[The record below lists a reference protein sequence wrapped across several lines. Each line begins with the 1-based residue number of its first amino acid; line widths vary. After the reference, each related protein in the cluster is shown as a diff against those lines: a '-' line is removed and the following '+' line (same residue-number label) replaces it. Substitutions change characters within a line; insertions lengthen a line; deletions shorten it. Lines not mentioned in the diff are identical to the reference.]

1 VVYSVITLS
10 GALCDFC
17 SLVGTS
23 HCDLGLATACCKGRE
38 SPRRPRC
45 FGSGKQPSAET
56 NRKTRD
62 YSCISLGTSS
72 FMFSI
77 RVDRTS
83 TSNMRNRHRLQAT
96 LLTSSHRRSCLD
108 GCFST
113 LLPQYWFGLPVYL
126 SSFPSPATLSS
137 PWLELAFTLADALIA
152 PYHSGSPFLLQSSC
166 CTSEHSMTFR

>member
-1 VVYSVITLS
+1 MVCSIITLS

-17 SLVGTS
+17 GLVGTS
-23 HCDLGLATACCKGRE
+23 HCDLGLATACYKGRE
-38 SPRRPRC
+38 SLWRPRC
-45 FGSGKQPSAET
+45 FGGGEQPSAET
-56 NRKTRD
+56 NRETRD

-72 FMFSI
+72 FMVPV

-83 TSNMRNRHRLQAT
+83 TSNMMDRHRLQAT
-96 LLTSSHRRSCLD
+96 LLIFSHRRSCPD

-113 LLPQYWFGLPVYL
+113 LLPQYWFDLPVYL

-137 PWLELAFTLADALIA
+137 PWLELAFTLADTLIA